1 MFFLSSFL
9 FCSCCHEAQIFKY
22 DEKQKALKK
31 YNKLN
36 LVYLLA
42 RVESVSVGLRSKE
55 RQRNGIFGALP
66 ARKLAKKRKEGRGGG
81 EGGKRSPFPL
91 PSFLFLAQHH
101 FLRGQ
106 NTENPGPLSLLASQ
120 HACYAG
126 YVFIYKIYSYSY
138 LYCVVT
144 FSKCE

>member
-1 MFFLSSFL
+1 VLMFFLSSFL

-42 RVESVSVGLRSKE
+42 RVASVSVGLRSKE
-55 RQRNGIFGALP
+55 RQRNGIFGVLP
-66 ARKLAKKRKEGRGGG
+66 ARKVVRGPKKGKRGEGEGKEG
-81 EGGKRSPFPL
+81 KRFPFPL

-101 FLRGQ
+101 FLRG
-106 NTENPGPLSLLASQ
+106 
-120 HACYAG
+120 
-126 YVFIYKIYSYSY
+126 
-138 LYCVVT
+138 
-144 FSKCE
+144 